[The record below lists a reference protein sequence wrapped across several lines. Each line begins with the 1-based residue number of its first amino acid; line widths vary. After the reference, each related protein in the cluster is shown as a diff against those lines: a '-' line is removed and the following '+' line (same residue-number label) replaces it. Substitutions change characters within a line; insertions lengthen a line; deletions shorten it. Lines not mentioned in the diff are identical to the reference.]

1 MLHSDPLEQTA
12 ISPWAFPLLKMSKP
26 TEQRATIVDKYRFC
40 FTHLNL
46 RFPLKLRR
54 VCSAFFLLS
63 DGLALK
69 SHAHC
74 QMGKRLHGQKERAES
89 IRKWQLFSCA
99 RGAGQLPGLVA
110 KVTGSSANMVQRA
123 AVGSDGGGRV
133 EDDGWDVGQEERA
146 ESWWVRVMQFKC
158 KQRALQTALTEPLNH
173 WTSLWSVSSL
183 HDASQT
189 VTQLP
194 QLLTASRS
202 LMTEYFVVKT
212 CVFEHYL
219 LWGNALILY
228 WSWIF
233 MSFFFLRNIIFNPSV
248 HRFWSRQSRNLSEN
262 EWQRFV
268 EHVVCAN

>member
-1 MLHSDPLEQTA
+1 MVWRWKAAHTAKWENDYTGRKKEQNQSGSGSFSAVPEEPGNFLVLLPRWLEAQ
-12 ISPWAFPLLKMSKP
+12 P
-26 TEQRATIVDKYRFC
+26 TW
-40 FTHLNL
+40 
-46 RFPLKLRR
+46 
-54 VCSAFFLLS
+54 CSGQQL
-63 DGLALK
+63 GL
-69 SHAHC
+69 
-74 QMGKRLHGQKERAES
+74 
-89 IRKWQLFSCA
+89 I
-99 RGAGQLPGLVA
+99 
-110 KVTGSSANMVQRA
+110 
-123 AVGSDGGGRV
+123 GGGRV

-146 ESWWVRVMQFKC
+146 ESWWVRVMQFKY